1 VLKEKRTFLPDP
13 DPTESLEAMESQQ
26 GGASENDRSCPLPGL
41 FQNKVVNVR
50 RFTLTNDCL
59 SITPTI
65 GDLQIMFT
73 NTSRKGIRCGAS
85 LAVAI
90 AALVGANA
98 ASAQNA
104 VVDLN
109 VTLSPITLLYYFS
122 TVNVTV
128 PSSAMAG
135 LLCGTGSVSAIYST
149 SAANCD
155 VGATGA
161 LNATGSGTGLTAN
174 GAIGTSPG
182 GFSIASVPLTL
193 QNVWAVRA
201 IGGTSASTTVTISLG
216 ASTSLLLAGTG
227 PQSIV
232 ISTPTVSTAP
242 ATGGSGT
249 TAVTFLDPG
258 LVTAQQGSV
267 GLSLNLT
274 GATAAGLYSTTA
286 AATGDSNYILTVSG
300 T

>member
-1 VLKEKRTFLPDP
+1 MSVNISR
-13 DPTESLEAMESQQ
+13 A
-26 GGASENDRSCPLPGL
+26 
-41 FQNKVVNVR
+41 KV
-50 RFTLTNDCL
+50 
-59 SITPTI
+59 
-65 GDLQIMFT
+65 
-73 NTSRKGIRCGAS
+73 RCGAS
-85 LAVAI
+85 LAI
-90 AALVGANA
+90 AMAAVLGSTT

-135 LLCGTGSVSAIYST
+135 LLCGTGSASAVYST

-155 VGATGA
+155 LGATGA
-161 LNATGSGTGLTAN
+161 LSATGSGSGLTAN

-182 GFSIASVPLTL
+182 GASIANVPLTL

-201 IGGTSASTTVTISLG
+201 IGGTSGSTTVTITLG

-232 ISTPTVSTAP
+232 ISAPTVSTAP

-267 GLSLNLT
+267 GLSLNMT
-274 GATAAGLYSTTA
+274 GATTAGLYSTTA

>member
-1 VLKEKRTFLPDP
+1 M
-13 DPTESLEAMESQQ
+13 S
-26 GGASENDRSCPLPGL
+26 
-41 FQNKVVNVR
+41 VN
-50 RFTLTNDCL
+50 
-59 SITPTI
+59 I
-65 GDLQIMFT
+65 
-73 NTSRKGIRCGAS
+73 SRAKIRYGAS
-85 LAVAI
+85 LAI
-90 AALVGANA
+90 AMAAVLGTTT

-135 LLCGTGSVSAIYST
+135 MLCGTGSAGAVYST

-155 VGATGA
+155 LGATGA
-161 LNATGSGTGLTAN
+161 LSATGSGSGLTAN

-182 GFSIASVPLTL
+182 GASIANVPLTL

-201 IGGTSASTTVTISLG
+201 IGGTSGSTTVTITLG

-227 PQSIV
+227 PQAIV
-232 ISTPTVSTAP
+232 ISAPTVSTAP

-267 GLSLNLT
+267 GLSLNMT
-274 GATAAGLYSTTA
+274 NATAAGLYSTTA